1 LEATEGEDSET
12 EVEMSRA
19 FVNSQSRKR
28 GSNEIQSHESESSTY
43 HEPKSDPTTEES
55 ESAITGSMGETPHG
69 HPSLSAP
76 ALEACRQYQHTERGI
91 PTHPACYHLL
101 EDPVSISLA
110 VDGGHTKKDRYIFSH
125 NIIYNGTPLLSKFN
139 LDRQPSSTHHLVR
152 PILSVRA
159 LSEFPPASHMVS
171 TLPALLFTITGT
183 LSERLCSPAVELV
196 ARE

>member
-1 LEATEGEDSET
+1 MNQRAPHITNR
-12 EVEMSRA
+12 SRIRRLRNPNQQLR
-19 FVNSQSRKR
+19 VVWEKPLTVIHLCLHPLWR
-28 GSNEIQSHESESSTY
+28 HVVSTSTQK
-43 HEPKSDPTTEES
+43 E
-55 ESAITGSMGETPHG
+55 
-69 HPSLSAP
+69 
-76 ALEACRQYQHTERGI
+76 GI